1 MEESAASQYLP
12 YVALINLLL
21 VSSALI
27 VGTWLLTRTRLH
39 TGVPEGRQNM
49 AEGIMDFFYGQAQK
63 IHRKETTPAVAG
75 FLATCFLLILLS
87 NAVAMFPIPYIN
99 YPPTAFFS
107 ITLGLALC
115 AVIGSLAL
123 SGVFNG
129 MKATLRHLVWPNPL
143 QIISEITDVLSLS
156 LRLFGNIAGE
166 YLTLVLVSSAIA
178 IGIPLIL
185 HVLGLIPTFVQALV
199 FTLLTASFIAGA
211 LERHSA
217 EEANVQATAEEAAA
231 EPAGDTVAVEPAGS
245 ETIAQSV
252 ASTVE
257 KTGPAAETSGET
269 DPAITAQGIEPAH

>member
-12 YVALINLLL
+12 YVALINLML
-21 VSSALI
+21 VAATLCI
-27 VGTWLLTRTRLH
+27 GGWLLARTRLH
-39 TGVPEGRQNM
+39 ADVPEGRQNV
-49 AEGIMDFFYGQAQK
+49 AEGIMDFFYGQARK
-63 IHRKETTPAVAG
+63 IRRTETTPAVAG
-75 FLATCFLLILLS
+75 FLATCFLLIMLS
-87 NAVAMFPIPYIN
+87 NAVAMVPIPYIN

-107 ITLGLALC
+107 ITLGLALS

-129 MKATLRHLVWPNPL
+129 IGATAKHLVWPNPL

-217 EEANVQATAEEAAA
+217 AEESAEEEWQEGADKPLAEAHEDAAL
-231 EPAGDTVAVEPAGS
+231 PDTDTAGTDAG
-245 ETIAQSV
+245 
-252 ASTVE
+252 
-257 KTGPAAETSGET
+257 GSGSP
-269 DPAITAQGIEPAH
+269 DPAMAARDMTPAH